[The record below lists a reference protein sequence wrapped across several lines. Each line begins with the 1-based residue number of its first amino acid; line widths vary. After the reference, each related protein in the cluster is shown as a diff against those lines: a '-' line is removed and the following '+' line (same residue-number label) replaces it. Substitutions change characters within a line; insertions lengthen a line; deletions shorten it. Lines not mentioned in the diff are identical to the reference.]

1 MWNFHRVDYDRKSI
15 LGIETRPYLLS
26 HHQGFAETLSLAELG
41 LEVNN
46 NNLQSSREV
55 WRAPVLIQVQLWASL
70 LQSNASVLVIG

>member
-26 HHQGFAETLSLAELG
+26 HHQEFAEILSLAELG
-41 LEVNN
+41 IKVNN

-55 WRAPVLIQVQLWASL
+55 WTAPGLMQVQQA
-70 LQSNASVLVIG
+70 VGFLVAE